1 MASFLDD
8 QAEEKEVLQS
18 IFPEEY
24 EELSTSSFRICHL
37 MPVVDGEVH
46 VAVALLVEYPP
57 AYPSVIPSIVI
68 EPEKGLGKKQIDE
81 LQSLAE
87 GHAQNNIGMPS
98 IFVIAEAIK
107 EWLADNNKPGQD
119 GSMYAEMM
127 RRMQQKES
135 VEKKK
140 ADKAAVGAAA
150 DSELKDNLLDPEE
163 QERIRKRQAGTQVTL
178 ESFIEWK
185 GKFEAEMKALAEQGK
200 KVVIAEVDDRPTGKQ
215 LFLLNTVKA
224 DEEDALVAAG
234 EEEDIVVG
242 KVGSDDGEDDDD
254 DDDDDED
261 YVPEDDEGDCDDDDD
276 DEDEDYVQGKKGGR

>member
-1 MASFLDD
+1 MASFLED

-18 IFPEEY
+18 IFPGEY
-24 EELSTSSFRICHL
+24 EELSVSSFRICHL

-46 VAVALLVEYPP
+46 VAVALLVEYPA
-57 AYPSVIPSIVI
+57 AYPSVIPSIVV

-81 LQSLAE
+81 LQLLAE
-87 GHAQNNIGMPS
+87 GQAQNNIGMPS
-98 IFVIAEAIK
+98 IFVVAEAIK

-185 GKFEAEMKALAEQGK
+185 VKFEAEMKALAEQGK
-200 KVVIAEVDDRPTGKQ
+200 KVVIATEADDRPTGKQ
-215 LFLLNTVKA
+215 LFLMNTVKA

-234 EEEDIVVG
+234 EEEEIVVG
-242 KVGSDDGEDDDD
+242 KIDEDDDD

-261 YVPEDDEGDCDDDDD
+261 YVPGEEDDEDCDEDDDD
-276 DEDEDYVQGKKGGR
+276 DEDEDYVPGKGGGR